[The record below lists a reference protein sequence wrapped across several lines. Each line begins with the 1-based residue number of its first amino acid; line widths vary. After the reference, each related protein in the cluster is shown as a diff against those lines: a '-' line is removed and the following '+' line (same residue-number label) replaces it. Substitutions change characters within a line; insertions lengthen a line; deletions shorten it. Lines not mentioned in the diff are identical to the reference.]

1 MLRLAR
7 SRLLPRSGALAPRAS
22 CLAAVDAARFFSS
35 QTEDGDDGEK
45 DDKSSLFSAAAW
57 TTAVKPAYLT
67 FLALNKHL
75 MVPVKFVVPSGDD
88 AWPEAA
94 WGYALGKHA
103 AWLRKQWREGR
114 QEIKP
119 EQLKELEEMQF
130 AWDRSQ
136 YKWDHFILPA
146 LRRFYELNR
155 HTDVLQEF
163 RVPKGD
169 SKWPDR
175 LWGQKLGV
183 QVSSI
188 RSQGHFAKQVRAEAE
203 ELERI
208 KFCHDSTIYDRD
220 WREKLIPALEVF
232 QQEFGNC
239 NVGLN
244 FRVPSSSPWP
254 RAAWKMHLGNA
265 VSAIRCGQLGVGRDH
280 RELDELGFVWNDSE
294 HEWSERILPALKAYR
309 EIEDHCRVPIGF
321 VVPSRKPWPEQAW
334 GLRLGG
340 SVSRIRIVNAY
351 SAQVSRDSSQLEA
364 LEFVWDPAEADWSER
379 ILPALE
385 VYRQLRG
392 DCRVPIGFVVP
403 SDDKWPEKAWGI
415 RLGETVS
422 RIRCANAFSAQ
433 VSRDSSQLEA
443 LGFVWDPAE
452 ADWRERIFPALEV
465 YRQLRGDCRV
475 PRSFVVPSDEK
486 WPENSWGLRLGETV
500 NSIRGAKAYS
510 VQVSRDKR
518 QLEKLG
524 FVWNFFE
531 AEWGERILPA
541 LKVYFKENGH
551 SRVPLS
557 FVVPSEAPWP
567 IETHRLKLG
576 RRLSNIRHRGDY
588 FDYTTRSVDMLQAIG
603 FELKIPDAKWR
614 DRVEPLLATFEQL
627 HGHCN
632 VPRDFVVPSEAPWNE
647 EVWGIQLGKLERKKS
662 SHEA

>member
-1 MLRLAR
+1 VLT
-7 SRLLPRSGALAPRAS
+7 PRAS

-254 RAAWKMHLGNA
+254 RAAWNMHLGNA
-265 VSAIRCGQLGVGRDH
+265 VSAIRCGLLGVGRDH
-280 RELDELGFVWNDSE
+280 RELDELGFVW
-294 HEWSERILPALKAYR
+294 
-309 EIEDHCRVPIGF
+309 DHF
-321 VVPSRKPWPEQAW
+321 E
-334 GLRLGG
+334 
-340 SVSRIRIVNAY
+340 
-351 SAQVSRDSSQLEA
+351 E
-364 LEFVWDPAEADWSER
+364 EWSER

-385 VYRQLRG
+385 VHRQLRG
-392 DCRVPIGFVVP
+392 HCRVPQAFVVP
-403 SDDKWPEKAWGI
+403 SDDKWPKKAWGL
-415 RLGETVS
+415 RLGFAVNN
-422 RIRCANAFSAQ
+422 IRSKCCYAAQ
-433 VSRDSSQLEA
+433 VSRDQ
-443 LGFVWDPAE
+443 
-452 ADWRERIFPALEV
+452 
-465 YRQLRGDCRV
+465 
-475 PRSFVVPSDEK
+475 
-486 WPENSWGLRLGETV
+486 
-500 NSIRGAKAYS
+500 
-510 VQVSRDKR
+510 R